1 MGNVGNSFLLDKSRK
16 TTIAA
21 TVQQCKCKLIL
32 RKIIK
37 FIATEC
43 HILRLKCTKFD
54 LGWCSAPDPAGEAH
68 SATPDPLAR
77 FEGSYF

>member
-1 MGNVGNSFLLDKSRK
+1 MLEKNFSLDKSRK

-21 TVQQCKCKLIL
+21 TVQQCKRKLIL

-37 FIATEC
+37 VIATKC
-43 HILRLKCTKFD
+43 HILRLKCTKFS
-54 LGWCSAPDPAGEAH
+54 LSWRSAPTPLGKL

-77 FEGSYF
+77 FERSYF